1 MYRKYGKRALDF
13 TIALIGLIIL
23 AIPMIIIAVCIVIDS
38 GWPII
43 FRQERVGKK
52 QKVFTIYKFRT
63 MINHAYEI
71 GGIVNSANDSRITR
85 IGAALRR
92 TSLDELPQLI
102 NILKGDMAIIGPRP
116 ILPVEFEEFKDE
128 EKYKTRH
135 DVLPGLFCTVD
146 IDYRASASRK
156 MQMDMDIEYINEMSF
171 VNDLRVFLGV
181 IKTVVSGKNVY
192 REE

>member
-71 GGIVNSANDSRITR
+71 GGIVNSANDARITR
-85 IGAALRR
+85 IGGALRR
-92 TSLDELPQLI
+92 TSLDELPQLF
-102 NILKGDMAIIGPRP
+102 NIIKGDMAIIGPRP

-128 EKYKTRH
+128 EKYKIRH

-171 VNDLRVFLGV
+171 ANDLRVFLGV

>member
-128 EKYKTRH
+128 EK
-135 DVLPGLFCTVD
+135 
-146 IDYRASASRK
+146 
-156 MQMDMDIEYINEMSF
+156 
-171 VNDLRVFLGV
+171 
-181 IKTVVSGKNVY
+181 
-192 REE
+192 

>member
-85 IGAALRR
+85 IGGALRR
-92 TSLDELPQLI
+92 TSLDEVPQLI

-171 VNDLRVFLGV
+171 ANDLRVFFGV

>member
-116 ILPVEFEEFKDE
+116 ILPVEFEEFKDK

-171 VNDLRVFLGV
+171 ANDLRVFFGV